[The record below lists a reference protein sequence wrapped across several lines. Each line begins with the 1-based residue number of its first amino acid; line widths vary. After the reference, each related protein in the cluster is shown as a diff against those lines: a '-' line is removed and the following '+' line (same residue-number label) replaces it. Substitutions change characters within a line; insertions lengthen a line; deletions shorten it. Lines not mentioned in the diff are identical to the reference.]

1 MEWIAYPVPLKEGSR
16 APGWAMVKVV
26 IDIPAKIRRRCKIF
40 SVFIINHLLICEGN
54 DYQRESQM
62 FYDANSNKSS
72 LLTLLTDKIIYCRNL
87 VKQPPDPDVASCFTV
102 INARLEK
109 TEHLTTLRRF

>member
-1 MEWIAYPVPLKEGSR
+1 
-16 APGWAMVKVV
+16 MVKVV

-40 SVFIINHLLICEGN
+40 SVFIINHLLICKGN

-72 LLTLLTDKIIYCRNL
+72 LLTLLTNKIGKTGVHDHPLPILADHLNL
-87 VKQPPDPDVASCFTV
+87 LISNT
-102 INARLEK
+102 
-109 TEHLTTLRRF
+109 